1 MNKILSF
8 ISKPAYYFLPFLLSA
23 FTDRAIQIWSKKIKI
38 DGVAAV
44 VGDFV
49 ILDSD
54 IDKTLIDLQSQEFPL
69 KISTG
74 VIY

>member
-8 ISKPAYYFLPFLLSA
+8 NKQTFLLF
-23 FTDRAIQIWSKKIKI
+23 FTLFVICLHGQSDSNSDLKKIKI

-54 IDKTLIDLQSQEFPL
+54 IDKTLIDLQSQGV
-69 KISTG
+69 ST
-74 VIY
+74 